1 MKSRGRRNRCLGAVG
16 LALAFVVVACRRPG
30 VPEPSLLRLG
40 QPTSALSL
48 DPHLHDEESTYSTLE
63 HFYERLVAFGRDME
77 LVPELALAWQNPTD
91 TLWRIRLRRGV
102 VFHDGR
108 PFGAEDVAASLRRAR
123 SLPGSRVA
131 YYLESV
137 AEVRVVDS
145 ETVEIVTAGPSP
157 VLLNKLAFI
166 GIVPRDT
173 PLAPVTRPVGTGPY
187 RFIGGTAEGVIDAER
202 FEKHWGPAPAFDRV
216 RFLSFPDA
224 RSRGE
229 AVPMGHADVVSRFPY
244 EMAGWAARL
253 HSMKLVSVPG
263 LGVTLLGF
271 AVRPPSPYAD
281 PRVRKGIAAAID
293 RIRLL
298 PEEERKHS
306 TPMDQFVPAG
316 VFGHIS
322 GTSPAPPN
330 LAESARLLA
339 EAGFPGGRQLR
350 LTFADTHAD
359 VGRALVKQLEAAG
372 IRIAPEPLPQPDFY
386 ARFAADPPDLFLMSW
401 AAGTGDGP
409 GAGTPARRQP
419 ARARAAQQMLPR
431 GPNRNEAAM
440 TGVT

>member
-1 MKSRGRRNRCLGAVG
+1 
-16 LALAFVVVACRRPG
+16 
-30 VPEPSLLRLG
+30 
-40 QPTSALSL
+40 
-48 DPHLHDEESTYSTLE
+48 
-63 HFYERLVAFGRDME
+63 
-77 LVPELALAWQNPTD
+77 
-91 TLWRIRLRRGV
+91 
-102 VFHDGR
+102 
-108 PFGAEDVAASLRRAR
+108 
-123 SLPGSRVA
+123 
-131 YYLESV
+131 
-137 AEVRVVDS
+137 
-145 ETVEIVTAGPSP
+145 
-157 VLLNKLAFI
+157 
-166 GIVPRDT
+166 
-173 PLAPVTRPVGTGPY
+173 
-187 RFIGGTAEGVIDAER
+187 
-202 FEKHWGPAPAFDRV
+202 
-216 RFLSFPDA
+216 
-224 RSRGE
+224 
-229 AVPMGHADVVSRFPY
+229 MGHADVVSRFPY

-298 PEEERKHS
+298 PEEERKPS
-306 TPMDQFVPAG
+306 IPMDQFAPAG

-401 AAGTGDGP
+401 AAGTGDGSDVLEALFHTP
-409 GAGTPARRQP
+409 AGGLGTANRFGYSRPELDALVARAARTLDPAARRDALWAAFRLLAEDTPAIPLLLRSSLYAIRPDLEWTQSRNRRTRAVDLRPARR
-419 ARARAAQQMLPR
+419 
-431 GPNRNEAAM
+431 
-440 TGVT
+440 